1 MHSLAAENQK
11 MKKAVVGIIMGSDS
25 DLAIMQKAAK
35 TLDEFGIAYELTIIS
50 AHRTPDKMIE
60 YTRSAKERGIKVL
73 ITGAGWAAALP
84 GMVAALTTL
93 PVIGVPLSSKYFGG
107 MDALYSVVM
116 TPPGVPVATVA
127 VDGAQNA
134 ALLALKILA
143 VSDEALSEKLADYS
157 ENMKNTV
164 EAKAEKVETI
174 GYQAYLEQMK
184 K

>member
-1 MHSLAAENQK
+1 MDK
-11 MKKAVVGIIMGSDS
+11 PVVGIMMGSDS
-25 DLAIMQKAAK
+25 DLSIMQKAAK
-35 TLDEFGIAYELTIIS
+35 TLDDFGVKYELTIIS

-143 VSDEALSEKLADYS
+143 VSDEALSEKLAAYS
-157 ENMKNTV
+157 DNMRDTV
-164 EAKAEKVETI
+164 EAKAEKVGAI

>member
-1 MHSLAAENQK
+1 
-11 MKKAVVGIIMGSDS
+11 MKKPVVGIIMGSDS
-25 DLAIMQKAAK
+25 DLSVMQKAAK
-35 TLDEFGIAYELTIIS
+35 TLDDFGVPYDMTIIS

-60 YTRSAKERGIKVL
+60 YTRAAKENGIKVL

-107 MDALYSVVM
+107 QDALYSIVM

-143 VSDEALSEKLADYS
+143 VSDEELSKKLEAYS
-157 ENMKNTV
+157 DNMRVTV
-164 EAKAEKVETI
+164 EKKAEKLGNI
-174 GYQAYLEQMK
+174 GYQAYLEEK
-184 K
+184 NK